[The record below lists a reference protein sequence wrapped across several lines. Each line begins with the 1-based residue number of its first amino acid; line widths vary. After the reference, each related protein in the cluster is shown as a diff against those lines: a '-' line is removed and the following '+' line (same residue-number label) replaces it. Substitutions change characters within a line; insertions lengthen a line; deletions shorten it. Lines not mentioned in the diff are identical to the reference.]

1 MCTVR
6 CARKRAS
13 RGSICNRL
21 TSSTVGCRPRPKAFC
36 RNAFFAAFAD
46 RRSSLSGLL
55 GVLTVNISWSA
66 NQTTQRHRS
75 SIFSKYYELISHTSR
90 FAWLGASA
98 SIRAARVHGRIFPA
112 RSYASAGTSHGPV
125 SVCVCL
131 SVCHKSEF
139 YRKGWTNR
147 AGFGVGASFRPSY
160 TVLKGNSGISKNKGI
175 FLWNFFRNCVQW
187 KFVLVRPIL
196 IVETCYRISSIK
208 VDVHSVINWTELTI
222 PVCECDDRP
231 PVITMIIKLCVQHDS
246 VRGSISDSLY
256 LYINALVFV
265 ACS

>member
-21 TSSTVGCRPRPKAFC
+21 TSPTVGCRPRPKAFC

-46 RRSSLSGLL
+46 RRSSLGGLL

-98 SIRAARVHGRIFPA
+98 SIRTARVHCRIFPA

-131 SVCHKSEF
+131 SVCLSQVGVLSKGLNESSWFWRGCFLPSILHCVK
-139 YRKGWTNR
+139 RK
-147 AGFGVGASFRPSY
+147 FGY
-160 TVLKGNSGISKNKGI
+160 LQNKGTS
-175 FLWNFFRNCVQW
+175 LWNIVPNCGLRENFSSV
-187 KFVLVRPIL
+187 
-196 IVETCYRISSIK
+196 YRSSK
-208 VDVHSVINWTELTI
+208 RVIDFARWTI
-222 PVCECDDRP
+222 RVW
-231 PVITMIIKLCVQHDS
+231 
-246 VRGSISDSLY
+246 
-256 LYINALVFV
+256 
-265 ACS
+265 